1 MPDAFAVVTAVRYDG
16 ELWTGDPELLVP
28 DEPVYYQ

>member
-1 MPDAFAVVTAVRYDG
+1 MPDAFAVVTAVRNSG

-28 DEPVYYQ
+28 DAQVYYQ